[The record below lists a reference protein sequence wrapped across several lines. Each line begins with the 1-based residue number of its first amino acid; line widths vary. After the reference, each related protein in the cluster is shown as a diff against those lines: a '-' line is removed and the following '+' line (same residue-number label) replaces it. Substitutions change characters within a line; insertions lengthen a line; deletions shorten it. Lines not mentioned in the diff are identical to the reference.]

1 MRVEKGRSNQART
14 ESGADQMR
22 DGGIAKYYSDIDK
35 KQAAAYDVVQAAIKS
50 GEPEKEIKRL
60 KELAHDAGNTGD

>member
-1 MRVEKGRSNQART
+1 
-14 ESGADQMR
+14 MR